1 MLRCL
6 HSLDVLSSFLWLGFD
21 TLHQATPLQL
31 CPPYLSL
38 ALTSTCWSSPLC
50 GCPPSSSWLWHF
62 TSLPLL
68 EIDPSHSAWALI
80 LLTGLPS
87 ECVSFS
93 SSLVCDNLLQVN
105 TVWMLSLLFVDY
117 STPAPTPNPCIDPS
131 SPYWG
136 SEFRCWITPILLQGY
151 PPQILRLSYTH
162 AGLPLHMDALLI
174 SLRLCCPCWITLTC
188 WCPQLAWPVTSH
200 WADLLCTSWC
210 HSDSDSALCHG
221 FRT

>member
-80 LLTGLPS
+80 LLTGLRS

-151 PPQILRLSYTH
+151 PPQILRL
-162 AGLPLHMDALLI
+162 LHPCWATPPHGCSSHLVEALLPVLDYPHLLMPST
-174 SLRLCCPCWITLTC
+174 SLACDIPLGRPSVHLLMSLWFWLC
-188 WCPQLAWPVTSH
+188 PV
-200 WADLLCTSWC
+200 SW
-210 HSDSDSALCHG
+210 
-221 FRT
+221 F